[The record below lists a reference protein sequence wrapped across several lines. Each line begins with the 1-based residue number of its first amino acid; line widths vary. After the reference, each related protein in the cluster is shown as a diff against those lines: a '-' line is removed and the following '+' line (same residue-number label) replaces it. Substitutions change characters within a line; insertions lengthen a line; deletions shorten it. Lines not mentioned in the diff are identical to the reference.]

1 MTGSP
6 PTTAA
11 EPILQ
16 LVRVSRRYGPRSNP
30 VVALSQVSV
39 EVRPQ
44 DRLGV
49 VGESGSGKSTLARL
63 LLALEEPDE
72 GEVLFQGRS
81 TQGRSRSEL
90 TELRRAVQ
98 IVFQDPFSSL
108 DPRLRVG
115 DSIAE
120 PLRSLRIQGDI
131 RRRVEEL
138 LEAVGLPPGSARMFP
153 HQFSGGQ
160 RQRVAIARSLA
171 PQPRVLVADEAVSA
185 LDVSVRAQVL
195 NLLASLVERFG
206 LTLVFISHDMAVV
219 RHICTRLVVLYR
231 GQAVETGPVEQIFG
245 DPQHPYT
252 RALISSVPKLGGRI
266 VAPTAFDWDAPAP

>member
-1 MTGSP
+1 MSQRP
-6 PTTAA
+6 DPSDAR
-11 EPILQ
+11 PVLQ
-16 LVRVSRRYGPRSNP
+16 MVEVTRRYGPRDSA
-30 VVALSQVSV
+30 VVALSGVSL
-39 EVRPQ
+39 EVNSG

-63 LLALEEPDE
+63 LLALEAPDD
-72 GEVLFQGRS
+72 GDVLFEGR
-81 TQGRSRSEL
+81 TLLGRNRAEL
-90 TELRRAVQ
+90 ADLRRAVQ

-120 PLRSLRIQGDI
+120 PLRSLRIPGDH
-131 RRRVEEL
+131 RARVEEV
-138 LEAVGLPPGSARMFP
+138 LEAVGMPAGSARMYP

-160 RQRVAIARSLA
+160 RQRLAIARALA

-195 NLLASLVERFG
+195 NLLALLVERYG

-219 RHICTRLVVLYR
+219 RHICTRVAVLYR
-231 GQAVETGPVEQIFG
+231 GHLVEVGPVARIFHS
-245 DPQHPYT
+245 PQHPYT
-252 RALISSVPKLGGRI
+252 KALIGAVPTLGGRI
-266 VAPTAFDWDAPAP
+266 VAPPSLDF

>member
-1 MTGSP
+1 MTTSP
-6 PTTAA
+6 STPLAA
-11 EPILQ
+11 PILQ
-16 LVRVSRRYGPRSNP
+16 LVRVTRRYGSRSNP

-72 GEVLFQGRS
+72 GEVLFQGGS
-81 TQGRSRSEL
+81 VLGKSRSEL

-120 PLRSLRIQGDI
+120 PLRALGIHQDP

-171 PQPRVLVADEAVSA
+171 PQPKVLVADEAVSA

-219 RHICTRLVVLYR
+219 RHICTRIVVLYR
-231 GQAVETGPVEQIFG
+231 GQVVETGPVEQIFSK
-245 DPQHPYT
+245 PEHPYT
-252 RALISSVPKLGGRI
+252 RALINAVPTLGGRI
-266 VAPTAFDWDAPAP
+266 VAPTTFDWDSPLP

>member
-1 MTGSP
+1 M
-6 PTTAA
+6 TAA
-11 EPILQ
+11 GAIQGSDPILQ
-16 LVRVSRRYGPRSNP
+16 MLAVTRRYGTRSNP
-30 VVALSQVSV
+30 VVALSQVSM

-63 LLALEEPDE
+63 LLILEDPDE
-72 GEVLFQGRS
+72 GEVRFQGRS
-81 TQGRSRSEL
+81 MSGKSRSEL
-90 TELRRAVQ
+90 AELRRAVQ

-120 PLRSLRIQGDI
+120 PLRSLGIQGDH
-131 RRRVEEL
+131 RSRVQEL
-138 LEAVGLPPGSARMFP
+138 LDAVGLPAGSARMYP

-160 RQRVAIARSLA
+160 RQRVAIARALA
-171 PQPRVLVADEAVSA
+171 SQPRVLVADEAVSA

-195 NLLASLVERFG
+195 NLLARLVERFG

-219 RHICTRLVVLYR
+219 RHICTRVVVLYR
-231 GQAVETGPVEQIFG
+231 GQVVEQGPVEQVFR

-252 RALISSVPKLGGRI
+252 QALISSVPTLGGRI
-266 VAPTAFDWDAPAP
+266 VAPPTFDWESPSS

>member
-1 MTGSP
+1 M
-6 PTTAA
+6 TAA
-11 EPILQ
+11 GAIQGSDPILQ
-16 LVRVSRRYGPRSNP
+16 MLAVTRRYGTRSNP
-30 VVALSQVSV
+30 VVALSQVSM

-63 LLALEEPDE
+63 LLILEDPDE
-72 GEVLFQGRS
+72 GEVRFQGRS
-81 TQGRSRSEL
+81 MSGKSRSEL
-90 TELRRAVQ
+90 AELRRAVQ

-120 PLRSLRIQGDI
+120 PLRSLGIQGDH
-131 RRRVEEL
+131 RSRVQEL
-138 LEAVGLPPGSARMFP
+138 LDAVGLPAGSARMYP

-160 RQRVAIARSLA
+160 RQRVAIARALA
-171 PQPRVLVADEAVSA
+171 SQPRVLVADEAVSA

-195 NLLASLVERFG
+195 NLLARLVERFG

-219 RHICTRLVVLYR
+219 RHICTRVVVLYR
-231 GQAVETGPVEQIFG
+231 GQVVEQGPVEQVFR

-252 RALISSVPKLGGRI
+252 QALISSVPTLGGRI
-266 VAPTAFDWDAPAP
+266 VSPPTFDWESPSS